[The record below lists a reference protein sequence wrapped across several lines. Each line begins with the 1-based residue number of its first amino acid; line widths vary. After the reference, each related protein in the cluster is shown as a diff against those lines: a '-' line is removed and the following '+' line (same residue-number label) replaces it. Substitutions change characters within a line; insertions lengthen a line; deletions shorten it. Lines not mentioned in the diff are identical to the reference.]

1 MKVFR
6 RLIVVLSIFLVPLPA
21 LAFQRITDEALFNS
35 LYSNPSQT
43 IDFSHLIDGST
54 VLNADMSP
62 LVTSYSRGANGNWF
76 SVRDY
81 GWSSGVWIG
90 SSSLNCFCA
99 WTATNWNGSSIS
111 PETYPSIYL
120 DFAVDRAATATPFSI
135 NSGADFVG
143 YVPSSPSET
152 YFLLRDVASISSLR
166 FGYTVSPVP
175 EPETYAL
182 MLLGLGLISLAG
194 RTKQNLGTKSF

>member
-6 RLIVVLSIFLVPLPA
+6 RLVVVLSIFLVPLPA

-35 LYSNPSQT
+35 LYSNPTQS

-54 VLNADMSP
+54 VLNADISP
-62 LVTSYSRGANGNWF
+62 LVAGYSIGQNRYLF
-76 SVRDY
+76 SVREY
-81 GWSSGVWIG
+81 GWSNSVWIG
-90 SSSLNCFCA
+90 SSSLNCYCG
-99 WTATNWNGSSIS
+99 WTATDWNGSAIS

-120 DFAVDRAATATPFSI
+120 DFAVDRAAKATPFSI
-135 NSGADFVG
+135 NSGAAFVG

>member
-1 MKVFR
+1 MRIFL
-6 RLIVVLSIFLVPLPA
+6 RLLVVLSIFLVPLHA
-21 LAFQRITDEALFNS
+21 SAVQIITDEGLFNS
-35 LYSNPSQT
+35 LYSNPTQS

-54 VLNADMSP
+54 VLNANISP
-62 LVTSYSRGANGNWF
+62 LVAGYSIGQDRYSF

-90 SSSLNCFCA
+90 SSSLNCNCA
-99 WTATNWNGSSIS
+99 WTATNWNGSAIS
-111 PETYPSIYL
+111 PEIYPSIYL

-135 NSGADFVG
+135 NSGAGFVG

-152 YFLLRDVASISSLR
+152 YFLLNGVASISSLR

-175 EPETYAL
+175 EPDAYVL
-182 MLLGLGLISLAG
+182 MLFGLGLISLAG
-194 RTKQNLGTKSF
+194 RTKKNLGTKSF

>member
-1 MKVFR
+1 MNTLC
-6 RLIVVLSIFLVPLPA
+6 RLVVVLSILLVPPSA
-21 LAFQRITDEALFNS
+21 SAAQIITDEGLFNS
-35 LYSNPSQT
+35 LYSNPAQS

-81 GWSSGVWIG
+81 GWSNAVWIG

-99 WTATNWNGSSIS
+99 WTATNWNGSAIS

-143 YVPSSPSET
+143 YVPSTPSET
-152 YFLLRDVASISSLR
+152 YFLLRDVAEISSLR
-166 FGYTVSPVP
+166 FGYTVTAVP

-182 MLLGLGLISLAG
+182 MLLGLGLISFAG
-194 RTKQNLGTKSF
+194 RNKTGQN